1 MLDMTYRLVAMMRL
15 VLRQMWTNVQRR
27 TIITDVNTR
36 VSTLSAATDVP
47 VRPDI
52 DCRRPTAELATV
64 SRLSCS
70 QPDAKW
76 AVVVSFSF
84 TFYFFCFTLFSCR
97 FRAVD

>member
-1 MLDMTYRLVAMMRL
+1 MTYRLVSMMRL

-64 SRLSCS
+64 SRPSCS
-70 QPDAKW
+70 QPDSKW
-76 AVVVSFSF
+76 AVVISFF
-84 TFYFFCFTLFSCR
+84 FYFLLFL
-97 FRAVD
+97 FYTF

>member
-1 MLDMTYRLVAMMRL
+1 MTYRLVAMMRL

-36 VSTLSAATDVP
+36 VSTLSAATDVT

-64 SRLSCS
+64 SRPSCS

-76 AVVVSFSF
+76 AVKVK
-84 TFYFFCFTLFSCR
+84 
-97 FRAVD
+97 